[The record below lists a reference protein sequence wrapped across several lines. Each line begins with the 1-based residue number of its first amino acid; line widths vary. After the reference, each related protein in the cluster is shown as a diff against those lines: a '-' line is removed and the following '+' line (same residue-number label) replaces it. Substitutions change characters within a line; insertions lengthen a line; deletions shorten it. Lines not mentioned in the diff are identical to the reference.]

1 MKPAELVLIALVA
14 IICGSLA
21 QLTSSYSRGGW
32 VVNLGVAFAG
42 ALVGVIVSRLLNA
55 PAIYDIE
62 YRQID
67 FPVIYSLVG
76 AALFLGAIGF
86 MVKPHGR

>member
-1 MKPAELVLIALVA
+1 MEPAELTFIALVA
-14 IICGSLA
+14 FICGSLA
-21 QLTSSYSRGGW
+21 QLTSSYYHGGW
-32 VVNLGVAFAG
+32 IVNFGA
-42 ALVGVIVSRLLNA
+42 ALVGVIVSRLLNF

-76 AALFLGAIGF
+76 AMLFLGAIGF
-86 MVKPHGR
+86 WVKPQGR

>member
-1 MKPAELVLIALVA
+1 MEPAELTFIALVA
-14 IICGSLA
+14 FICGSLA
-21 QLTSSYSRGGW
+21 QLTSSYSHGGW
-32 VVNLGVAFAG
+32 IVNFGAACAG
-42 ALVGVIVSRLLNA
+42 ALVGVIVSRLLNF

-76 AALFLGAIGF
+76 AMLFLGAIGF
-86 MVKPHGR
+86 WVKPQGR